1 MPTTK
6 LRAPEGFGA
15 LSIEGRGV
23 EVAGDGSLH
32 ADHRDIATLRA
43 HGFTDWHDYPGAGGD
58 IETMTKPQL
67 VNAVLALTRVEAEK
81 RSEDDLRSALRQAS
95 GGPAEPDDLP
105 PSEADLAEADAKLKA
120 SAPVTEERVSTMT
133 RPEMFAFLKA
143 RNVGIGPNTRDPG
156 LRAAVLSEL
165 RKPAA

>member
-43 HGFTDWHDYPGAGGD
+43 HGFTDWHDHPGAGGD
-58 IETMTKPQL
+58 IETMTHAQL
-67 VNAVLALTRVEAEK
+67 ADAAANRTREEALKMDPERLREAL
-81 RSEDDLRSALRQAS
+81 RGAPVEDDHEPSA
-95 GGPAEPDDLP
+95 
-105 PSEADLAEADAKLKA
+105 ADLAEADARLKA
-120 SAPVTEERVSTMT
+120 NPPPTEESVATMT
-133 RPEMFAFLKA
+133 RPEMFAFLKV
-143 RNVGIGPNTRDPG
+143 RNVGIGPATRTEG
-156 LRAAVLSEL
+156 LRAAVLTEL
-165 RKPAA
+165 RKVPA